1 QPGKLFGN
9 GDSGSTTW
17 LTRAANASTRG
28 SSRWADAYVSRPTA
42 PSTNAEAI
50 ENARLN
56 CASYELRG
64 RRLVSAGSQMIGTSP
79 AGTRHSAAGEP
90 SGERARVAGPTRM
103 QPLDPRPVLEVL
115 HDAGGE
121 AAGETERRRQ
131 PCGVQPLACAGG
143 ERGSEGAAHRRGVP
157 AAGVER

>member
-1 QPGKLFGN
+1 RRTRTQPGKLFGN

-42 PSTNAEAI
+42 PSTNADAI

-56 CASYELRG
+56 WASYELRG

-79 AGTRHSAAGEP
+79 AGTRHSMRSIASMLKP
-90 SGERARVAGPTRM
+90 DTRRSSSA
-103 QPLDPRPVLEVL
+103 QSRYAWLRWQHGYGL
-115 HDAGGE
+115 
-121 AAGETERRRQ
+121 
-131 PCGVQPLACAGG
+131 
-143 ERGSEGAAHRRGVP
+143 
-157 AAGVER
+157 